1 MAVDSKNIIIFPCVS
16 RDIKDDK
23 HEIAVKAK
31 LMSEENITN
40 IVKSITDKNSYLLSY
55 DNGVFK
61 FILDG
66 YYVELTETLSG
77 TKYVQ
82 LQKTISGNHTVLK
95 GDAEQEFTG
104 LSIIGDKPETVSG
117 ECLCL
122 CVDGKIPKESYLKFD
137 ENSITIGYDFGEL
150 K

>member
-16 RDIKDDK
+16 RDIKDDE

-82 LQKTISGNHTVLK
+82 LQKTISGNHTVLE
-95 GDAEQEFTG
+95 GDAEQVFTG
-104 LSIIGDKPETVSG
+104 ISIIEDKQELVSG
-117 ECLCL
+117 EYLCL
-122 CVDGKIPKESYLKFD
+122 CADGKIP
-137 ENSITIGYDFGEL
+137 ENS
-150 K
+150 

>member
-16 RDIKDDK
+16 RDIKDDE

-82 LQKTISGNHTVLK
+82 LQKTISGNHTVLE
-95 GDAEQEFTG
+95 GDAEQVFTG
-104 LSIIGDKPETVSG
+104 ISIIEDKQELVSG
-117 ECLCL
+117 EYLCL
-122 CVDGKIPKESYLKFD
+122 CADGKIPENSYLKFN